1 MVDSFLVIGVLL
13 AHFGGDFLLQSD
25 QMAIRKSSSLTWL
38 SIHVG
43 VYSAFLFILLGW
55 KFAVVNGV
63 AHWVVDL
70 VTSKINSRLWKAEE
84 RHWFFTMIG
93 FDQFLH
99 VAILVA
105 TIPLIAIPF

>member
-1 MVDSFLVIGVLL
+1 MVDSIMVLSVML

-25 QMAIRKSSSLTWL
+25 QMATRKSSSLKWL

-43 VYSAFLFILLGW
+43 TYSAFLLILFGW
-55 KFAVVNGV
+55 KFAVVNGIT
-63 AHWVVDL
+63 HWLIDL

-105 TIPLIAIPF
+105 TIPLIARPF